1 MPTSY
6 QKNILKFREEKDKT
20 IKANDLH
27 WLNLVGLFWLEE
39 GENSFGSDESNK
51 IFHPS
56 FPKPFCGIFTLKNGQ
71 VTFHPEK
78 DVIFESDIP
87 NPENRILITD
97 RDEKPDMIHI
107 GSLTMKLLVRGEWF
121 LIRMWDKESESKK
134 KFDGLKYYPVKEEY
148 KVPAKYIPY
157 ETPKLI
163 KKIEALGNEVDAVF
177 LGHVHFQFKGV
188 DCTIEVEKSDKDL
201 LLFFSD
207 ETNASTT
214 YGGGRRIYLTP
225 PTTTDFILD
234 LNRTE
239 NWPCAYTD
247 YATCPLVPKQN
258 RLPISIEAGELKY
271 KE

>member
-1 MPTSY
+1 M
-6 QKNILKFREEKDKT
+6 
-20 IKANDLH
+20 
-27 WLNLVGLFWLEE
+27 FWLEE
-39 GENSFGSDESNK
+39 GDNSFGNDESNK

-56 FPKPFCGIFTLKNGQ
+56 FPKPFCGSFVLTNGG
-71 VTFHPEK
+71 VKFHPAK
-78 DVIFESDIP
+78 DIKFESDIP
-87 NPENRILITD
+87 NPESRILITD
-97 RDEKPDMIHI
+97 TNSQSDMIHI
-107 GSLTMKLLVRGEWF
+107 GSLTMKILVRGYAL
-121 LIRMWDKESESKK
+121 LIRMWDKESKYKK

-157 ETPKLI
+157 EIPKQI
-163 KKIEALGNEVDAVF
+163 KKIESLGNEVDAIF

-188 DCTIEVEKSDKDL
+188 DCSIEVEKSDKDL

-207 ETNASTT
+207 ETNARTT

-258 RLPISIEAGELKY
+258 RLSIAIEVGELKY

>member
-1 MPTSY
+1 MVTSY
-6 QKNILKFREEKDKT
+6 QKNILKFREEKDAK
-20 IKANDLH
+20 IKSDNLH

-39 GENSFGSDESNK
+39 GDNSFGNDESNK
-51 IFHPS
+51 IFHSS
-56 FPKPFCGIFTLKNGQ
+56 FPKSFCGNFALKNKQ

-78 DVIFESDIP
+78 GVMFSSDIP
-87 NPENRILITD
+87 NPESRNIITD
-97 RDEKPDMIHI
+97 ANNNPDMIHI
-107 GSLTMKLLVRGEWF
+107 GSLTMKVLVRGNGF
-121 LIRMWDKESESKK
+121 LIRMWDEESEYKK

-157 ETPKLI
+157 ETPKHI
-163 KKIEALGNEVDAVF
+163 KKVESLGNEVDAIW

-188 DCTIEVEKSDKDL
+188 DCSIEVEKSDKDL

-207 ETNASTT
+207 ETSATTT

-258 RLPISIEAGELKY
+258 RLPIKIEAGELKY
-271 KE
+271 KD

>member
-1 MPTSY
+1 MTESY
-6 QKNILKFREEKDKT
+6 KQTILNFRKEKDEA
-20 IKANDLH
+20 IKANNLH

-39 GENSFGSDESNK
+39 GQNSFGNAENNK

-56 FPKPFCGIFTLKNGQ
+56 FPKPYCGNFTLKNKQ
-71 VTFHPEK
+71 VTFHPAK
-78 DVIFESDIP
+78 DVTFESDIP
-87 NPENRILITD
+87 NLENRILITD
-97 RDEKPDMIHI
+97 ADSQPDMIHI
-107 GSLTMKLLVRGEWF
+107 GTLTMKVLVRGDAL
-121 LIRMWDKESESKK
+121 LIRMWDKESEDKK

-148 KVPAKYIPY
+148 KIPAKYIPY
-157 ETPKLI
+157 KTPKQI
-163 KKIEALGNEVDAVF
+163 KKVEALGNEVDAIF

-188 DCTIEVEKSDKDL
+188 DCAIEVEKSDKDL

-207 ETNASTT
+207 ETNATTT

-258 RLPISIEAGELKY
+258 RLSISIEAGELKY
-271 KE
+271 KD